1 MMAND
6 KRIVMGASIFKALA
20 HPTRLF
26 VVEELSE
33 RDHMCVCEIT
43 EMIGADISTISRH
56 LAILRNAG
64 IVTSS
69 KVGNEVH
76 YRLAIPCVLEFLTCV
91 ENVIEMKRRELI
103 NG

>member
-1 MMAND
+1 MTND

-26 VVEELSE
+26 VVEKLGE
-33 RDHMCVCEIT
+33 RKHMCVCEIT
-43 EMIGADISTISRH
+43 EMIGADMSTISRH

-64 IVTSS
+64 IVSSS

-76 YRLAIPCVLEFLTCV
+76 YRLAMPCVLEFLACV
-91 ENVIEMKRRELI
+91 ENVIEMRKRELV